1 MLLLSIVGTALV
13 GFLSALAAGGEARQ
27 RISDPAIESTLA
39 VRRFNTL
46 TPDFRAVLAA
56 GGNEALVWVS
66 DRVASRSVHLSEVAL
81 LRFDPEA
88 QELVL
93 ESPDP
98 AALADD
104 RTLEHEYLVGQY
116 DSLIATLAELRT
128 NGMLSREILAEGIES
143 VEFNEVLGSPG
154 LVDATFSGPDS
165 SARIRLSPG
174 DLEEPLR

>member
-1 MLLLSIVGTALV
+1 MFLLGIVGTALV

-39 VRRFNTL
+39 ARRFNTL
-46 TPDFRAVLAA
+46 APEFRAVLAA
-56 GGNEALVWVS
+56 GDGEAWVWLS

-93 ESPDP
+93 ETPDP
-98 AALADD
+98 RAMADD
-104 RTLEHEYLVGQY
+104 RTLEQEFLIGQY
-116 DSLIATLAELRT
+116 DALDAAFADLRADGLLA
-128 NGMLSREILAEGIES
+128 REILAEGIES
-143 VEFNEVLGSPG
+143 VEFRETIDAPG
-154 LVDATFSGPDS
+154 VADATFSGADS
-165 SARIRLSPG
+165 SARIRLSPA